1 MKTIR
6 HVLKPSEKRVSQQ
19 LGQSTVEY
27 VVLTAAIAMA
37 LGVGMLDEGSALHQL
52 LNAFALAYKKISF
65 AISLP

>member
-1 MKTIR
+1 MKTTQR
-6 HVLKPSEKRVSQQ
+6 RSSQ

-37 LGVGMLDEGSALHQL
+37 LGVGMVDEGSALRQL
-52 LNAFALAYKKISF
+52 LDAFALAYKKITF

>member
-1 MKTIR
+1 MKPIHPVPAPGVR
-6 HVLKPSEKRVSQQ
+6 RLKQ

-37 LGVGMLDEGSALHQL
+37 LGVGMVDDGSALRQL